1 LAKAAIRA
9 GAEVLMA
16 EMGVKQISQVLLAG
30 AFGNYLDP
38 GEAARIGLFPPVPVE
53 RILGVGN
60 AAGVGAVMALL
71 SQKQRTRAQKL
82 ARAMGYVELSGHPLF
97 QDLFVDSMAFPGGDA

>member
-1 LAKAAIRA
+1 
-9 GAEVLMA
+9 M
-16 EMGVKQISQVLLAG
+16 KQISQVLLAG

-38 GEAARIGLFPPVPVE
+38 SEAARIGLFPPVPVE

-60 AAGVGAVMALL
+60 AAGGGRGDGPCSARG
-71 SQKQRTRAQKL
+71 QRRRAESL
-82 ARAMGYVELSGHPLF
+82 AQAMGYVELSGHPLF